1 LLSDVQNDK
10 INKFNFALEVIL
22 TLSIFFSSFLIIS
35 VEKDWWGTQA
45 VEDTDSL
52 RVDPPW
58 MKKIK
63 DKFKPSELQVICNV
77 LRLQVIGW
85 SIAFFIQVILLE
97 LSQSCFTCKSVIL
110 VRFQECIQRIKALFV
125 GD

>member
-1 LLSDVQNDK
+1 MQNDK

-45 VEDTDSL
+45 VQETDSL

-63 DKFKPSELQVICNV
+63 DKFKPSELQIICNV

-97 LSQSCFTCKSVIL
+97 LSQSCFTCNSVIH
-110 VRFQECIQRIKALFV
+110 VRCQECISRIKALFI
-125 GD
+125 GEQ